1 MSSYLSQLTW
11 SMSGLILTHWVPAV
25 ETKQPEMEYIA
36 SVSAVLKG
44 LTQNLT
50 ALRLNLG
57 SEIKIFCQV
66 WSGAAASSQNF
77 QTYRKYLKLWKIH
90 QLMLTRRNLN
100 ILLEFCINKFDSS
113 RINIC
118 QHLIKVLQF
127 CFSSSHIDMIHSH
140 HIHCDSSTVQQVKI
154 SCYSRDIIFTEI
166 FLQLSWHKRLA
177 KYKPFPIQ
185 QIVWLKYVNSSTL
198 INV

>member
-1 MSSYLSQLTW
+1 MEEGWKCHQVSSYLSPSW
-11 SMSGLILTHWVPAV
+11 PAV
-25 ETKQPEMEYIA
+25 CLALSWLTGCRQWRRNNQKWST

-44 LTQNLT
+44 LTQYLT
-50 ALRLNLG
+50 AVRLNLG

-66 WSGAAASSQNF
+66 WSGAAASSQNV

-127 CFSSSHIDMIHSH
+127 YFSSSHIDMIHGH
-140 HIHCDSSTVQQVKI
+140 HIHCDPSTVQQVKI
-154 SCYSRDIIFTEI
+154 SR
-166 FLQLSWHKRLA
+166 
-177 KYKPFPIQ
+177 
-185 QIVWLKYVNSSTL
+185 
-198 INV
+198 